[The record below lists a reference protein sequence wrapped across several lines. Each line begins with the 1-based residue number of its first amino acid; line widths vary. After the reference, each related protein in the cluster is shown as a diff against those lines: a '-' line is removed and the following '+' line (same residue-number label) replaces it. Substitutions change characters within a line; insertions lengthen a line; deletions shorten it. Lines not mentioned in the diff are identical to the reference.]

1 MWLAELVTRPV
12 IWGVTKGAQLAL
24 RGAKA
29 VVAPMKERLS
39 PRVAEHG
46 GVVNYAINTAIGTV
60 GKVARGTGEFVLG
73 AVGAAG
79 EWVDTVVAPLAKLAT
94 RPANNA
100 LGFEV
105 RKGAGDLMFLGFGAA
120 GFAVGNRQA
129 KVGLVNYGE
138 MESLT
143 GVPMTPDLGKQA
155 LRPAIIDNLG
165 ADGELALALHRLR
178 RG

>member
-1 MWLAELVTRPV
+1 MWLVELATRPV

-24 RGAKA
+24 RGVKA
-29 VVAPMKERLS
+29 VATSVKGRLAS
-39 PRVAEHG
+39 RVAEHG
-46 GVVNYAINTAIGTV
+46 GVGNYAINTAVGTV
-60 GKVARGTGEFVLG
+60 GRVAKGTGEFVLG
-73 AVGAAG
+73 AVGATG
-79 EWVDTVVAPLAKLAT
+79 EWTDTVVAPLAKLAT

-100 LGFEV
+100 LGWEV
-105 RKGAGDLMFLGFGAA
+105 RKITGDIMFVGFGAA
-120 GFAVGNRQA
+120 GFAVGTRQA

-143 GVPMTPDLGKQA
+143 GAPMTPELEKQT